1 MLIAQD
7 KQAQDLNSF
16 HVHLELNVDA
26 QIQLWNVLLRLLF
39 LHVLIHQTESLLMI
53 ALDID
58 GIALISPMVQLQTA
72 LQEFH
77 AILMDLEPEDIV
89 FGMQIP
95 MMEFVL
101 KISLVVELN
110 LVMLILIVDL
120 EDLAL
125 SIHVV
130 ELKDFVLQIA
140 KLKIDLC

>member
-1 MLIAQD
+1 MLSAQD

-16 HVHLELNVDA
+16 HVHLELNVDVK
-26 QIQLWNVLLRLLF
+26 IQLWNVLQQLLF

-58 GIALISPMVQLQTA
+58 GIALIFPMVQLQIA

-77 AILMDLEPEDIV
+77 AILMDLELEDIA
-89 FGMQIP
+89 FGMQIQ

-101 KISLVVELN
+101 KILLVLELN
-110 LVMLILIVDL
+110 LVILMLIVDL

-130 ELKDFVLQIA
+130 ELKDFVLQIVM
-140 KLKIDLC
+140 LKIDS

>member
-77 AILMDLEPEDIV
+77 AILMVLEPEDIV